1 MNDIY
6 DDINKYIPNR
16 NLKILI
22 VFENM
27 ISDMNTNKKLQS
39 IVK

>member
-27 ISDMNTNKKLQS
+27 ISDMNTNKKPQS